1 MDGNRLSGSIPAA
14 FGNMTSLQ
22 NLNLAAN
29 NFTGGVPSELGHL
42 GLLFSLNLSHNA
54 ISGSIP
60 ASLGNNS
67 KLRSVDLSGNLLMGT
82 IPVGIGKLGDLLF
95 LDMSKNMLSGKIP
108 DELGNLAQLQILLDL
123 SSNSLSGGIPSNLV
137 KLRTLQK
144 LNLSHNDL
152 SGSIP
157 QWFSDMRSL
166 ETVDFSYNRL
176 TGEIPSI
183 QNTSAD
189 AYIGNSGL
197 CGNVQGIASCD
208 HSSSS
213 ASSGHHKK
221 IVIASVV
228 SVVGVV
234 LLAAIAA
241 CLILI
246 YRRRP
251 REPKVLEANSNDAF
265 ESMIWEKE
273 GKFTF
278 FDIVNATDNFNEIFC
293 IGKGGFG
300 TVYRAELASGQ
311 VVAVKRFHVVETGD
325 ISDVNKKSFEN
336 EIKALT
342 EVRHRNIVKLHGF
355 CTSGDYMY
363 LVYEY
368 LERGSLAKTLYG
380 EDGKKK
386 LDWDVRMKVIQGVAH
401 ALAYLHHDCNP
412 PIVHRDITLNNIL
425 LESDFEPRLCDFGTA
440 KLLGSASTNWTSVA
454 GSYGYMAPGIFLV
467 YTILY
472 VFGANSTF
480 YPIVVYL

>member
-1 MDGNRLSGSIPAA
+1 MDGNGLSGGVPAA
-14 FGNMTSLQ
+14 FGSMASLQ
-22 NLNLAAN
+22 DLSLAENNL
-29 NFTGGVPSELGHL
+29 TGSVPPELGQL
-42 GLLFSLNLSHNA
+42 SLLFSLNLSHNA
-54 ISGSIP
+54 LSGSIP
-60 ASLGNNS
+60 ANLGSNS
-67 KLRSVDLSGNLLMGT
+67 KLQAVDLSGNSLTGT
-82 IPVGIGKLGDLLF
+82 IPAGLSKLSYLIF
-95 LDMSKNMLSGKIP
+95 LDMSKNKLSGQIP
-108 DELGNLAQLQILLDL
+108 DDLGNLVQLQRLLDL
-123 SSNSLSGGIPSNLV
+123 SSNSLSGAIPSNLQ
-137 KLRTLQK
+137 KLTNLQK

-157 QWFSDMRSL
+157 AGFSRMSSL
-166 ETVDFSYNRL
+166 DTVDFSYNRL
-176 TGEIPSI
+176 TGKIPSGNAF

-189 AYIGNSGL
+189 AYIGNLGL
-197 CGNVQGIASCD
+197 CGNVQGITSCD
-208 HSSSS
+208 LGSGG
-213 ASSGHHKK
+213 ASSGHRKR
-221 IVIASVV
+221 IVIATVV

-234 LLAAIAA
+234 LLAALAA
-241 CLILI
+241 CFILI
-246 YRRRP
+246 CRRRP
-251 REPKVLEANSNDAF
+251 REKKVLEANTNDTF

-278 FDIVNATDNFNEIFC
+278 FDIVNATDNFNETFC

-300 TVYRAELASGQ
+300 AVYRAELASGQ
-311 VVAVKRFHVVETGD
+311 VVAVKRFHVAETGD
-325 ISDVNKKSFEN
+325 ISEISKKSFEN

-380 EDGKKK
+380 EEGKKK

-454 GSYGYMAPGIFLV
+454 GSYGYMAPDLH
-467 YTILY
+467 TQ
-472 VFGANSTF
+472 
-480 YPIVVYL
+480 